1 MHDALVTD
9 AGEAVDAGTVDAGT
23 ADAGTAWRRIADE
36 LAGSI
41 GKGEYAAGDTL
52 PAATVLAERYGVHRH
67 TVRQAF
73 RHLAEQGLVTVSR
86 GRGTQVSA
94 RRVPYP
100 LGRRVSMRANL
111 GRIGIVGSSAV
122 LSGEQVEG
130 EPEICEVLGLEPG
143 AALWRLEGLSLA
155 DGTPMGTGTHWLSV
169 TRFPSFDTAYRAA
182 EGSMTAALK
191 AFGITDYVRLSTRLT
206 ARLASEREA
215 ELLRIE
221 PGAPVMV
228 SVAVDALPDLT
239 PIHLV
244 SSVFAG
250 ERMEMVVE
258 PFSEEAR

>member
-1 MHDALVTD
+1 MTAE
-9 AGEAVDAGTVDAGT
+9 EAPADAGTV
-23 ADAGTAWRRIADE
+23 WRRIADD
-36 LAGSI
+36 LASAI
-41 GKGEYAAGDTL
+41 GKGDYAAGDTL
-52 PAATVLAERYGVHRH
+52 PAATALAEHYGVHRH

-86 GRGTQVSA
+86 GRGTQVSE

-100 LGRRVSMRANL
+100 IGRRVSMRANL
-111 GRIGIVGSSAV
+111 GRIGIVGSSTV
-122 LSGEQVEG
+122 LSQEQIIG
-130 EPEICEVLGLEPG
+130 EPETCEVLGLEPG

-169 TRFPSFDTAYRAA
+169 DRFPAFDEAYRAA

-191 AFGITDYVRLSTRLT
+191 VCGVTDYVRLSTRLT

-215 ELLRIE
+215 VLLRIE

-244 SSVFAG
+244 TSVFAG
-250 ERMEMVVE
+250 ERMEMLVE
-258 PFSEEAR
+258 PFSEETR

>member
-1 MHDALVTD
+1 MHDALLT
-9 AGEAVDAGTVDAGT
+9 
-23 ADAGTAWRRIADE
+23 DAGTAWRRIADE

-41 GKGEYAAGDTL
+41 GKGEYAAGDIL
-52 PAATVLAERYGVHRH
+52 PAATALAERYGVHRH

-86 GRGTQVSA
+86 GRGTQVSS

-111 GRIGIVGSSAV
+111 GRIGIVGSSSV
-122 LSGEQVEG
+122 LSRESVVGDGETCG
-130 EPEICEVLGLEPG
+130 LLGLEPG
-143 AALWRLEGLSLA
+143 AQLWKLQGLSLA
-155 DGTPMGTGTHWLSV
+155 DGTPMGTGTHWLSAE
-169 TRFPSFDTAYRAA
+169 RFPGFDAAYLAA

-191 AFGITDYVRLSTRLT
+191 TYGIGDYVRLSTRLT

-215 ELLRIE
+215 GLLRIE

-239 PIHLV
+239 PIHIV

-250 ERMEMVVE
+250 ERMEMVIE
-258 PFSEEAR
+258 PFAE

>member
-1 MHDALVTD
+1 MHDALVTE
-9 AGEAVDAGTVDAGT
+9 GGVAVAADAGTV
-23 ADAGTAWRRIADE
+23 DAGTAWRRIADD

-41 GKGEYAAGDTL
+41 GKGKYAAGDTL
-52 PAATVLAERYGVHRH
+52 PAATALAERYGVHRH

-73 RHLAEQGLVTVSR
+73 RHLAELGLVTVSR

-111 GRIGIVGSSAV
+111 GRIGLVGSSEM
-122 LSGEQVEG
+122 LSAGQIEGDADTCEALGLQQG
-130 EPEICEVLGLEPG
+130 EP
-143 AALWRLEGLSLA
+143 LWRVEGLSLA

-169 TRFPSFDTAYRAA
+169 ARFPGFDEAFRAA
-182 EGSMTAALK
+182 DASMTAALK
-191 AFGITDYVRLSTRLT
+191 AYGITDYVRLSTRLT

-215 ELLRIE
+215 SLLRIE

-258 PFSEEAR
+258 PFAE

>member
-1 MHDALVTD
+1 LHDALVTD
-9 AGEAVDAGTVDAGT
+9 ASAAVDAGAVDAGTV
-23 ADAGTAWRRIADE
+23 WRRIADE
-36 LAGSI
+36 LAGAI
-41 GKGEYAAGDTL
+41 GRGDYAAGDTL
-52 PAATVLAERYGVHRH
+52 PAATALAERYGVHRH

-111 GRIGIVGSSAV
+111 GRIGMVGSSEM
-122 LSGEQVEG
+122 LSAEVITGDDDLCETLGE
-130 EPEICEVLGLEPG
+130 EPG
-143 AALWRLEGLSLA
+143 ARLWHVEGLSRA

-169 TRFPSFDTAYRAA
+169 GRFPGFDDAFRAA
-182 EGSMTAALK
+182 GASMTAALK
-191 AFGITDYVRLSTRLT
+191 AYGITDYVRLSTRLT

-215 ELLRIE
+215 GLLHIE

-228 SVAVDALPDLT
+228 SLAVDALPDLT

-250 ERMEMVVE
+250 DRMEMVVE
-258 PFSEEAR
+258 PFAE

>member
-1 MHDALVTD
+1 MKKGLYILRDALVTD
-9 AGEAVDAGTVDAGT
+9 SETFA
-23 ADAGTAWRRIADE
+23 ADAGTAWRRIAED
-36 LAGSI
+36 LAGAI
-41 GKGEYAAGDTL
+41 GMGEYAQGDTL
-52 PAATVLAERYGVHRH
+52 PAATVLAQRYGVHRH

-100 LGRRVSMRANL
+100 IGRRVSLRANL
-111 GRIGIVGSSAV
+111 GRIGLVGSSAV
-122 LSGEQVEG
+122 LSGEQIAGDAETCA
-130 EPEICEVLGLEPG
+130 ILGLAPG
-143 AALWRLEGLSLA
+143 SALWRLEGLSLA
-155 DGTPMGTGTHWLSV
+155 DGTPIGTGTHWLSV
-169 TRFPSFDTAYRAA
+169 ARFPGFDQAYREGA
-182 EGSMTAALK
+182 GSMTAALK
-191 AFGITDYVRLSTRLT
+191 AYGISDYLRLSTRLT

-215 ELLRIE
+215 ELLRVD

-228 SVAVDALPDLT
+228 SVAVDALPDMT

-258 PFSEEAR
+258 PFAA

>member
-1 MHDALVTD
+1 MTD
-9 AGEAVDAGTVDAGT
+9 ANGPAEAGTPDL
-23 ADAGTAWRRIADE
+23 GTAWRRIADE

-41 GKGEYAAGDTL
+41 GKGEYAAGDIL
-52 PAATVLAERYGVHRH
+52 PAATALAERYGVHRH

-86 GRGTQVSA
+86 GRGTQVST

-111 GRIGIVGSSAV
+111 GRIGMVGSSAV
-122 LSGEQVEG
+122 LSEAEVEG
-130 EPEICEVLGLEPG
+130 EPETCEDLGLEPG

-169 TRFPSFDTAYRAA
+169 ARFPDFDRAYRTA

-215 ELLRIE
+215 ALLQIE

-228 SVAVDALPDLT
+228 SVAIDALPDLT

-258 PFSEEAR
+258 PFGEDVR

>member
-9 AGEAVDAGTVDAGT
+9 AGEPADAGT
-23 ADAGTAWRRIADE
+23 ADSGTAWRRIADE

-41 GKGEYAAGDTL
+41 GKGEYAAGDIL
-52 PAATVLAERYGVHRH
+52 PAATALAERYGVHRH

-73 RHLAEQGLVTVSR
+73 RHLAEHGLVTVSR
-86 GRGTQVSA
+86 GRGTQVSS

-111 GRIGIVGSSAV
+111 GRIGMVGSSAV
-122 LSGEQVEG
+122 LTTEQIEG
-130 EPEICEVLGLEPG
+130 EAETCATLGLEPG
-143 AALWRLEGLSLA
+143 ATLWRLEGLSLA

-169 TRFPSFDTAYRAA
+169 ERFPGFDAAYRAA

-191 AFGITDYVRLSTRLT
+191 ACGITDYVRLSTRLT
-206 ARLASEREA
+206 ARLAGEREA

>member
-1 MHDALVTD
+1 M
-9 AGEAVDAGTVDAGT
+9 DAGT

-52 PAATVLAERYGVHRH
+52 PAATALAERYGVHRH

-122 LSGEQVEG
+122 LSGEVLEG
-130 EPEICEVLGLEPG
+130 EAETCKILGLEPG

-155 DGTPMGTGTHWLSV
+155 DGVPMGTGTHWLSV
-169 TRFPSFDTAYRAA
+169 ARFPGFDEAYRSA

-191 AFGITDYVRLSTRLT
+191 AYGIGDYVRLSTRLT

-215 ELLRIE
+215 VLLKID

-258 PFSEEAR
+258 PFAE